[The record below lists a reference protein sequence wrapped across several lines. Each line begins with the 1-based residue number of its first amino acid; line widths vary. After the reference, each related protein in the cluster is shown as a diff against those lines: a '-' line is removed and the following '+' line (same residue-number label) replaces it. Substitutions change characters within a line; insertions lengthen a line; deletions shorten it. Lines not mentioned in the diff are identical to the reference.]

1 MGPLHSIKP
10 FPVSSKTP
18 FFDHNGRLNET
29 TSGRDLGV
37 NQMNCRDHRLSRR
50 NILTIGAACGL
61 TLTDVFRLRSAQAD
75 QKNYESKEGKAK
87 SVIFIFLPG
96 GMAHQES
103 FDPKPY
109 APLEYRGP
117 MGSIE
122 TTIPGVRF
130 GQMFQKTSKIMDK
143 LTVIRGMTHGEA
155 AHERGTHN
163 MFTGYRPSP
172 ALQFPSMGSVVSHE
186 FGPRNNLPPYV
197 MIPNQPNTFAGTGY
211 LSSSFAGFSLG
222 SDPAQ
227 NGFRVRDLQLPGNV
241 NFERFDKRRKM
252 LDMVN
257 DHFKKREQSDSMD
270 AVDTFYDRAYNLVSS
285 QKAREAFDIEK
296 EDPKIRDQYGRN
308 TAGARMLLARRL
320 VEAGVR
326 YVTLTYGGWDHHDNI
341 DGQMKSQ
348 VPAFDQ
354 AFATLIGDLET
365 RGLLDST
372 MVCLCSEFGRTPK
385 INATAGRDHWPKV
398 FSTVLAGG
406 GIKRGLVYGQS
417 NATASEPET
426 DPLTV
431 EDWATTIYHCMGI
444 VADKELMAPGDR
456 PIEIVNGGK
465 VRTALLA

>member
-1 MGPLHSIKP
+1 
-10 FPVSSKTP
+10 
-18 FFDHNGRLNET
+18 
-29 TSGRDLGV
+29 
-37 NQMNCRDHRLSRR
+37 MNCPDHFLSRR
-50 NILTIGAACGL
+50 NVLTIGAACGL
-61 TLTDVFRLRSAQAD
+61 TLTDLFRLKSAQAD
-75 QKNYESKEGKAK
+75 QKHYESKEGTAK

-122 TTIPGVRF
+122 TNVTGVRF

-143 LTVIRGMTHGEA
+143 LTVIRSMTHGEA

-241 NFERFDKRRKM
+241 NFERFDKRRKL
-252 LDMVN
+252 LDVVN
-257 DHFKKREQSDSMD
+257 DHFRQREKSDSME
-270 AVDTFYDRAYNLVSS
+270 AVDTFYNRAYSLVSS

-296 EDPKIRDQYGRN
+296 EDAKTRDQYGRN

-326 YVTLTYGGWDHHDNI
+326 FVTLTYGGWDHHDNI
-341 DGQMKSQ
+341 DGAMKGQ
-348 VPAFDQ
+348 VPALDQ
-354 AFATLIGDLET
+354 GFSALISDLDA

-372 MVCLCSEFGRTPK
+372 LVCLCSEFGRTPK

-406 GIKRGLVYGQS
+406 GVKRGLAYGQS

-426 DPLTV
+426 DAVGV

-456 PIEIVNGGK
+456 PIEIVDGGK
-465 VRTALLA
+465 VRTDLLA

>member
-1 MGPLHSIKP
+1 
-10 FPVSSKTP
+10 
-18 FFDHNGRLNET
+18 
-29 TSGRDLGV
+29 
-37 NQMNCRDHRLSRR
+37 MNCSDHRLSRR
-50 NILTIGAACGL
+50 NLLTIGAACGL
-61 TLTDVFRLRSAQAD
+61 TLTDMFRMRSAQAD
-75 QKNYESKEGKAK
+75 QKHYESKEGKAK

-122 TTIPGVRF
+122 TNVAGVRF

-197 MIPNQPNTFAGTGY
+197 MIPNQPNTYAGTGF

-222 SDPAQ
+222 ADPAQ
-227 NGFRVRDLQLPGNV
+227 KGFRVRDLQLPGNV
-241 NFERFDKRRKM
+241 NFERFDKRRKL
-252 LDMVN
+252 LDVIN
-257 DHFKKREQSDSMD
+257 QHFKQREQSDSMQ
-270 AVDTFYDRAYNLVSS
+270 AVDTFYDRAYSLVSS
-285 QKAREAFDIEK
+285 KEAREAFDIEK
-296 EDPKIRDQYGRN
+296 EDAKIRDQYGRN
-308 TAGARMLLARRL
+308 TAGSRMLLARRL

-341 DGQMKSQ
+341 DGQMKNQ
-348 VPAFDQ
+348 VPALDQ
-354 AFATLIGDLET
+354 AFAALINDLET

-406 GIKRGLVYGQS
+406 GVKRGLVYGQS
-417 NATASEPET
+417 NATASEPEN
-426 DPLTV
+426 DALTV

-456 PIEIVNGGK
+456 PIEIVDGGK
-465 VRTALLA
+465 VRKDLLI

>member
-1 MGPLHSIKP
+1 
-10 FPVSSKTP
+10 
-18 FFDHNGRLNET
+18 
-29 TSGRDLGV
+29 
-37 NQMNCRDHRLSRR
+37 MNCSDHRLSRR
-50 NILTIGAACGL
+50 NLLTIGAACGL
-61 TLTDVFRLRSAQAD
+61 TLTDMFRMRSAQAD
-75 QKNYESKEGKAK
+75 QKHYESKEGKAK

-122 TTIPGVRF
+122 TNVAGVRF

-197 MIPNQPNTFAGTGY
+197 MIPNQPNTYAGTGF

-222 SDPAQ
+222 ADPAQ
-227 NGFRVRDLQLPGNV
+227 KGFRVRDLQLPGNV
-241 NFERFDKRRKM
+241 NFERFDKRRKL
-252 LDMVN
+252 LDVVN
-257 DHFKKREQSDSMD
+257 QHFKQREQSDSMQ
-270 AVDTFYDRAYNLVSS
+270 AVDTFYDRAYSLVSS
-285 QKAREAFDIEK
+285 KEAREAFDIEK
-296 EDPKIRDQYGRN
+296 EDAKIRDQYGRN
-308 TAGARMLLARRL
+308 TAGSRMLLARRL

-341 DGQMKSQ
+341 DGQMKNQ
-348 VPAFDQ
+348 VPALDQ
-354 AFATLIGDLET
+354 AFAPLINDLET

-406 GIKRGLVYGQS
+406 GVKRGLVYGQS
-417 NATASEPET
+417 NATASEPEN
-426 DPLTV
+426 DALTV

-456 PIEIVNGGK
+456 PIEIVDGGK
-465 VRTALLA
+465 VRKDLLI